1 MKKHY
6 LSQIIRKIRSIPTP
20 KKTGSKKVNE
30 HLEAYLSMKE
40 EIEKLRS
47 LRDKAIISPKDY
59 EIWIE
64 MGSIKETLLLSYLK
78 LRESILPYIVN
89 LISLTL
95 NRLLPNG
102 LSNLRNSRK
111 NFYKH
116 LGKASAEAFRM
127 SEWFY
132 TPSMEKLIPKLS
144 EVEGIN
150 SSYTDSVVMMHFRDS
165 HTLDD
170 LAQLWNYVPLF
181 KDKAHIFRKALTDHT
196 QGLYY
201 SSLALLLTQLEEILT
216 EYLKERVGENEVR
229 KIKASPFSR
238 YKKFRFILNRGDL
251 DFIDDIFAEGL
262 ECFVTEEMY
271 QYTGKI
277 KLGEIQ
283 GILKDNPGSFIY
295 RYPWSHGLDTDFG
308 TEKNSVK
315 AFLLL
320 DTLAY
325 LISSEEVEGWERTR
339 YDPIA

>member
-6 LSQIIRKIRSIPTP
+6 ISQIIHKIRSIPRP
-20 KKTGSKKVNE
+20 KKPERKRVNE

-47 LRDKAIISPKDY
+47 LRDKAIASPKDY

-64 MGSIKETLLLSYLK
+64 MSSIKEALLLNYLK

-89 LISLTL
+89 LVSLTL
-95 NRLLPNG
+95 SRLLPNG
-102 LSNLRNSRK
+102 LNNLRNSRK

-116 LGKASAEAFRM
+116 LGKVAAEAFRR

-132 TPSMEKLIPKLS
+132 APSMEKLIPKLS
-144 EVEGIN
+144 EVEGID
-150 SSYTDSVVMMHFRDS
+150 SSYTDSIVIGHFRNS
-165 HTLDD
+165 PTLDD
-170 LAQLWNYVPLF
+170 LAQFWSYVPLF
-181 KDKAHIFRKALTDHT
+181 KDKAHIFRKALTDHS

-216 EYLKERVGENEVR
+216 EYLKERMGEDEVK
-229 KIKASPFSR
+229 KIKASPFSK
-238 YKKFRFILNRGDL
+238 YKKFKFILDRKDL
-251 DFIDDIFAEGL
+251 DFIDDVFVEGL
-262 ECFVTEEMY
+262 EYFITEEMY
-271 QYTGKI
+271 EYTGKI

-295 RYPWSHGLDTDFG
+295 RHPWSHGFDTDFG

-315 AFLLL
+315 AFLFL